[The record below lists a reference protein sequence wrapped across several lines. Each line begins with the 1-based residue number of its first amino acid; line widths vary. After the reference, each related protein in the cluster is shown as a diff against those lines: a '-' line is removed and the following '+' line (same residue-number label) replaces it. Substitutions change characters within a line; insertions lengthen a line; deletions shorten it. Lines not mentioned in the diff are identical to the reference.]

1 VADLVLSDAAL
12 QSLKAV
18 LSGALADLE
27 AVQRALGKAN
37 PAAVGADA
45 VVDAESSYAAGRA
58 ADLTVVGVGI
68 SVLKDQVDK
77 VGQRIGDTDQQLGSN
92 SPHFK

>member
-12 QSLKAV
+12 QSLKGV
-18 LSGALADLE
+18 LSGALTVLE
-27 AVQRALGKAN
+27 AVQRSLGKAD

-68 SVLKDQVDK
+68 FLLKDQVDK
-77 VGQRIGDTDQQLGSN
+77 VGQHMGDTDRRLGSS
-92 SPHFK
+92 SPHFE